1 MDALKPIPATTP
13 VAAAPSKPA
22 EPLYDSSRVHIV
34 CAEPSIANHFL
45 AELRDVTVQHDSLRF
60 RRNLQR
66 LGEII
71 AYRISSQLSYTDKTV
86 TTPLGES
93 SSKQLHDFPVLATVL
108 RAGLPFHQGFLNYFD
123 QSPSAF
129 AAAYRIEGTAQVQ
142 VQVDYLSAPSLDERV
157 LILADP
163 MLASGKSLVQT
174 YRAML
179 RFGTPRQVHIA
190 AVIAS
195 PQGVEYVTREVP
207 EANLWVA
214 AIDDHLNEQAYIV
227 PGLGDAG
234 DLSYGSK
241 L

>member
-1 MDALKPIPATTP
+1 MDALTP
-13 VAAAPSKPA
+13 NSTDSLAAAAANP
-22 EPLYDSSRVHIV
+22 RVRVV
-34 CAEPSIANHFL
+34 CAQPSIANHFL
-45 AELRDVTVQHDSLRF
+45 AELRDVEVQKDSLRF

-66 LGEII
+66 LGEIM
-71 AYRISSQLSYTDKTV
+71 AYNISSQLSYTDKTV
-86 TTPLGES
+86 RTPLGES
-93 SSKQLHDFPVLATVL
+93 SSQHLRDFPVLATVL

-129 AAAYRIEGTAQVQ
+129 VAAYRIEGTAQVQ
-142 VQVDYLSAPSLDERV
+142 VQVDYLSAPSLDGRV
-157 LILADP
+157 LILVDP

-207 EANLWVA
+207 EATLWLA
-214 AIDDHLNEQAYIV
+214 AIDDDLNAQAYIV

>member
-1 MDALKPIPATTP
+1 MDAPLNTPDSTATTP
-13 VAAAPSKPA
+13 AAPP
-22 EPLYDSSRVHIV
+22 ERLHVV

-45 AELRDVTVQHDSLRF
+45 AELRDVDIQKDSLRF

-71 AYRISSQLSYTDKTV
+71 AVRISAQLSYTTQAV
-86 TTPLGES
+86 RTPLGEAPS
-93 SSKQLHDFPVLATVL
+93 QLLRDFPVLATVL

-142 VQVDYLSAPSLDERV
+142 VQLDYLSAPRLDERV

-163 MLASGKSLVQT
+163 MLATGKSLVQT

-195 PQGVEYVTREVP
+195 PEGVDYVMREIP
-207 EANLWVA
+207 EASLWVA
-214 AIDDHLNEQAYIV
+214 AIDEKLNAQAYIV

-234 DLSYGSK
+234 DLAFGSK
-241 L
+241 I

>member
-1 MDALKPIPATTP
+1 MDAPLNPTEQPAAS
-13 VAAAPSKPA
+13 AAAP
-22 EPLYDSSRVHIV
+22 EPTRLHIV

-45 AELRDVTVQHDSLRF
+45 AQLRDVNVQKDSLRF
-60 RRNLQR
+60 RRNLER

-71 AYRISSQLSYTDKTV
+71 ATRISTQLSYTPQV
-86 TTPLGES
+86 VRTPLGEAAS
-93 SSKQLHDFPVLATVL
+93 QLLRDFPVLATVL

-142 VQVDYLSAPSLDERV
+142 VQLDYLTAPRLDERV

-163 MLASGKSLVQT
+163 MLATGKSLVQT

-195 PQGVEYVTREVP
+195 PEGVAYVMREIP
-207 EANLWVA
+207 EASLWVA
-214 AIDDHLNEQAYIV
+214 AVDEKLNEQAYIL

-234 DLSYGSK
+234 DLAFGSK
-241 L
+241 I

>member
-1 MDALKPIPATTP
+1 MDSLTPASSDSTT
-13 VAAAPSKPA
+13 A
-22 EPLYDSSRVHIV
+22 EPASRVHVV

-45 AELRDVTVQHDSLRF
+45 AELRDVEVQRDSLRF

-66 LGEII
+66 LGEIM
-71 AYRISSQLSYTDKTV
+71 AYRISSQLSYTNKTV
-86 TTPLGES
+86 KTPLGES

-129 AAAYRIEGTAQVQ
+129 VAAYRIEGTAQVQ
-142 VQVDYLSAPSLDERV
+142 VQVDYLSAPRLDERV

-195 PQGVEYVTREVP
+195 PEGVAHVTREIP
-207 EANLWVA
+207 EATLWVA
-214 AIDDHLNEQAYIV
+214 AIDEKLNAQAYIV

>member
-1 MDALKPIPATTP
+1 MDALNPTP
-13 VAAAPSKPA
+13 PPYAP
-22 EPLYDSSRVHIV
+22 ERVHVV
-34 CAEPSIANHFL
+34 CAEPSVANHFL
-45 AELRDVTVQHDSLRF
+45 AELRDVSKQRDSLRF

-71 AYRISSQLSYTDKTV
+71 AYRISSQLSYTDQV
-86 TTPLGES
+86 ITTPLSETNG
-93 SSKQLHDFPVLATVL
+93 KLLQDFPVLATVL

-157 LILADP
+157 LILVDP

-195 PQGVEYVTREVP
+195 PEGVGYVTREIP
-207 EANLWVA
+207 EATLWVA
-214 AIDDHLNEQAYIV
+214 AIDEGLNAQAYIV

>member
-1 MDALKPIPATTP
+1 MDALTPPAI
-13 VAAAPSKPA
+13 S
-22 EPLYDSSRVHIV
+22 ERVHVV
-34 CAEPSIANHFL
+34 CAEPSVANHFL
-45 AELRDVTVQHDSLRF
+45 AELRDVDKQRDSLRF

-71 AYRISSQLSYTDKTV
+71 AYRISSQLSYTHQTV
-86 TTPLGES
+86 TTPLGQS
-93 SSKQLHDFPVLATVL
+93 TGMLLQDFPVLATVL

-142 VQVDYLSAPSLDERV
+142 VQLDYLTAPSLDERV

-195 PQGVEYVTREVP
+195 PEGVEHITREIP
-207 EANLWVA
+207 EATLWVA
-214 AIDDHLNEQAYIV
+214 AIDEGLNAQAYIV

>member
-1 MDALKPIPATTP
+1 MATP
-13 VAAAPSKPA
+13 LPSAAASAPA
-22 EPLYDSSRVHIV
+22 AHDAAEALANIHVV

-45 AELRDVTVQHDSLRF
+45 AELRDKDVQKDSLRF

-71 AYRISSQLSYTDKTV
+71 AYRISAHLSYTDKIIQ
-86 TTPLGES
+86 TPLAETTG
-93 SSKQLHDFPVLATVL
+93 KLLHDFPILATVL

-129 AAAYRIEGTAQVQ
+129 VAAYRIESTAQVQ

-163 MLASGKSLVQT
+163 MLATGKSLVQT

-179 RFGTPRQVHIA
+179 RFGMPRQVHIA

-195 PQGVEYVTREVP
+195 PEGLAYVAREIP
-207 EANLWVA
+207 EATLWVA
-214 AIDDHLNEQAYIV
+214 AIDEKLNEHAYII

>member
-1 MDALKPIPATTP
+1 MDA
-13 VAAAPSKPA
+13 
-22 EPLYDSSRVHIV
+22 PLISSASVQQELDRLHVV

-45 AELRDVTVQHDSLRF
+45 AELRDVDIQKDSLRF

-71 AYRISSQLSYTDKTV
+71 ATRISAQLSYSTQAIK
-86 TTPLGES
+86 TPLGEAPS
-93 SSKQLHDFPVLATVL
+93 QLLRDFPVLATVL

-129 AAAYRIEGTAQVQ
+129 AAAYRIEGTAKVQ
-142 VQVDYLSAPSLDERV
+142 VQLDYLSAPRLDERV

-163 MLASGKSLVQT
+163 MLATGSSLVQT

-195 PQGVEYVTREVP
+195 PEGVAYVAREIP
-207 EANLWVA
+207 EAHLWVA
-214 AIDDHLNEQAYIV
+214 AVDEKLNEQAYII

-234 DLSYGSK
+234 DLAFGSK
-241 L
+241 I

>member
-1 MDALKPIPATTP
+1 MDALNSTP
-13 VAAAPSKPA
+13 TPYAS
-22 EPLYDSSRVHIV
+22 ERVHIV
-34 CAEPSIANHFL
+34 CAEPSVANHFL
-45 AELRDVTVQHDSLRF
+45 AELRDVNKQRDSLRF

-71 AYRISSQLSYTDKTV
+71 AYRISSQLSYTDQTI
-86 TTPLGES
+86 TTPLSETNG
-93 SSKQLHDFPVLATVL
+93 KLLQDFPVLATVL

-157 LILADP
+157 LILVDP

-179 RFGTPRQVHIA
+179 RFGMPRQVHIA

-195 PQGVEYVTREVP
+195 PEGVDYVTREIP
-207 EANLWVA
+207 EATLWVA
-214 AIDDHLNEQAYIV
+214 AVDEGLNDQAYII

>member
-1 MDALKPIPATTP
+1 MDAPLIPAA
-13 VAAAPSKPA
+13 AAAPAP
-22 EPLYDSSRVHIV
+22 ERLHIV

-45 AELRDVTVQHDSLRF
+45 AELRDVDIQKDSLRF

-66 LGEII
+66 LGEIM
-71 AYRISSQLSYTDKTV
+71 ATRISVQLSYTPQAV
-86 TTPLGES
+86 RTPLGEAPS
-93 SSKQLHDFPVLATVL
+93 QLLRDFPVLATVL

-142 VQVDYLSAPSLDERV
+142 VQLDYLTAPRLDERV

-163 MLASGKSLVQT
+163 MLATGKSLVQT

-179 RFGTPRQVHIA
+179 RFGAPRQVHIA

-195 PQGVEYVTREVP
+195 PEGVAYVMREIP
-207 EANLWVA
+207 EATLWVA
-214 AIDDHLNEQAYIV
+214 AVDEKLDERAYII

-234 DLSYGSK
+234 DLAFGSK
-241 L
+241 I

>member
-1 MDALKPIPATTP
+1 MDA
-13 VAAAPSKPA
+13 
-22 EPLYDSSRVHIV
+22 PLTSPTAGQPENERLHVV

-45 AELRDVTVQHDSLRF
+45 AELRDVDIQKDSLRF

-71 AYRISSQLSYTDKTV
+71 ATRISVKLSYTPQV
-86 TTPLGES
+86 VRTPLGEAP
-93 SSKQLHDFPVLATVL
+93 SKLLRDFPVLATVL

-142 VQVDYLSAPSLDERV
+142 VQLDYLSAPGLDERV
-157 LILADP
+157 LILVDP
-163 MLASGKSLVQT
+163 MLATGKSLVQT

-195 PQGVEYVTREVP
+195 PEGVAYVMSEIP
-207 EANLWVA
+207 EATLWIA
-214 AIDDHLNEQAYIV
+214 AVDEKLNEQAYII

-234 DLSYGSK
+234 DLAFGSK

>member
-1 MDALKPIPATTP
+1 MDTPLTPPAPAAL
-13 VAAAPSKPA
+13 PA
-22 EPLYDSSRVHIV
+22 ERLHVV

-45 AELRDVTVQHDSLRF
+45 AELRDVDVQKDSLRF

-71 AYRISSQLSYTDKTV
+71 ASRISTQLSYTPQLVK
-86 TTPLGES
+86 TPLGEAPS
-93 SSKQLHDFPVLATVL
+93 QLLRDFPVLATVL

-129 AAAYRIEGTAQVQ
+129 AAAYRIEGTARVQ
-142 VQVDYLSAPSLDERV
+142 VQLDYLSAPRLDERV

-163 MLASGKSLVQT
+163 MLATGKSLVQT

-195 PQGVEYVTREVP
+195 PEGVAYVSREIP
-207 EANLWVA
+207 EATLWLA
-214 AIDDHLNEQAYIV
+214 AIDEKLNEQAYII

-234 DLSYGSK
+234 DLAFGSK

>member
-1 MDALKPIPATTP
+1 MNAPLNTPETT
-13 VAAAPSKPA
+13 AAAPAAQP
-22 EPLYDSSRVHIV
+22 ERLHVV
-34 CAEPSIANHFL
+34 CAVPSIANHFL
-45 AELRDVTVQHDSLRF
+45 AELRDVDIQKDSLRF

-71 AYRISSQLSYTDKTV
+71 AGRISAQLSYTTQAV
-86 TTPLGES
+86 RTPLGEAPS
-93 SSKQLHDFPVLATVL
+93 QLLRDFPVLATVL

-142 VQVDYLSAPSLDERV
+142 VQLDYLSAPSLDERV

-163 MLASGKSLVQT
+163 MLATGKSLVQT

-195 PQGVEYVTREVP
+195 PEGVDYVMREIP
-207 EANLWVA
+207 EASLWLA
-214 AIDDHLNEQAYIV
+214 AVDEKLNEQAYIV

-234 DLSYGSK
+234 DLAFGSK

>member
-1 MDALKPIPATTP
+1 MDAPLTSPSAAI
-13 VAAAPSKPA
+13 AAPP
-22 EPLYDSSRVHIV
+22 ERLHVV

-45 AELRDVTVQHDSLRF
+45 AELRDVNVQKDSLRF

-71 AYRISSQLSYTDKTV
+71 ATRISAQLSYTPQAV
-86 TTPLGES
+86 QTPLGQAPS
-93 SSKQLHDFPVLATVL
+93 QLLRDFPVLATVL

-142 VQVDYLSAPSLDERV
+142 VQLDYLSAPRLDERV
-157 LILADP
+157 LVLADP
-163 MLASGKSLVQT
+163 MLATGKSLVQT

-195 PQGVEYVTREVP
+195 PEGVAYVMREIP
-207 EANLWVA
+207 EATLWVA
-214 AIDDHLNEQAYIV
+214 AVDEKLNDQAYIV

-234 DLSYGSK
+234 DLAFGSK

>member
-1 MDALKPIPATTP
+1 MDAPLTPAP
-13 VAAAPSKPA
+13 SAAADSARAAPA
-22 EPLYDSSRVHIV
+22 AADGRLHIV

-45 AELRDVTVQHDSLRF
+45 AELRDVHVQKDSLRF

-66 LGEII
+66 LGEIM
-71 AYRISSQLSYTDKTV
+71 AYRISSQLSYTDQPV
-86 TTPLGES
+86 QTPLATTTG
-93 SSKQLHDFPVLATVL
+93 KLLHDVPILATVL

-129 AAAYRIEGTAQVQ
+129 VAAYRIEGTANVT
-142 VQVDYLSAPSLDERV
+142 VQVDYLSAPRLDERV

-163 MLASGKSLVQT
+163 MLATGKSLVQT

-179 RFGTPRQVHIA
+179 RFGLPRQVHIA

-195 PQGVEYVTREVP
+195 PEGLDYVRREIP
-207 EANLWVA
+207 EATLWVA
-214 AIDDHLNEQAYIV
+214 AVDEKLNEHAYII

-234 DLSYGSK
+234 DLAFGAK
-241 L
+241 I

>member
-1 MDALKPIPATTP
+1 MEAPLATPAPTSP
-13 VAAAPSKPA
+13 QP
-22 EPLYDSSRVHIV
+22 ERLHIV

-45 AELRDVTVQHDSLRF
+45 AELRDVQVQTDSLRF

-71 AYRISSQLSYTDKTV
+71 AVRISEFLSYTPQAV
-86 TTPLGES
+86 QTPLGES
-93 SSKQLHDFPVLATVL
+93 ASQLLRDFPVLATVL

-129 AAAYRIEGTAQVQ
+129 AAAYRIEGTAQVR
-142 VQVDYLSAPSLDERV
+142 VQLDYLTAPRLDERV

-163 MLASGKSLVQT
+163 MLASGRSLVQT

-195 PQGVEYVTREVP
+195 PEGVAHVMSEIP
-207 EANLWVA
+207 EATLWVA
-214 AIDDHLNEQAYIV
+214 AVDSHLNEQAYIV

-234 DLSYGSK
+234 DLAFGSK
-241 L
+241 I

>member
-1 MDALKPIPATTP
+1 MATPLNPTEQPAASPELSALTQLH
-13 VAAAPSKPA
+13 V
-22 EPLYDSSRVHIV
+22 V
-34 CAEPSIANHFL
+34 CAQPSIANHFL
-45 AELRDVTVQHDSLRF
+45 AQLRDVEVQKDSLRF
-60 RRNLQR
+60 RRNLER

-71 AYRISSQLSYTDKTV
+71 ATRISTQLSYTPQAV
-86 TTPLGES
+86 RTPLGEAPS
-93 SSKQLHDFPVLATVL
+93 QLLRDFPVLATVL

-129 AAAYRIEGTAQVQ
+129 AAAYRIEGTAKVQ
-142 VQVDYLSAPSLDERV
+142 VQLDYLTAPRLDERV

-163 MLASGKSLVQT
+163 MLATGRSLVQT

-195 PQGVEYVTREVP
+195 PEGVAYVMREIP
-207 EANLWVA
+207 EASLWIA
-214 AIDDHLNEQAYIV
+214 AVDEKLNAQAYIV

-234 DLSYGSK
+234 DLAFGSK
-241 L
+241 I

>member
-1 MDALKPIPATTP
+1 MDSLTPATP
-13 VAAAPSKPA
+13 DQPA
-22 EPLYDSSRVHIV
+22 TEPARVHVV

-45 AELRDVTVQHDSLRF
+45 AELRDVEVQRDSLRF

-66 LGEII
+66 LGEIM
-71 AYRISSQLSYTDKTV
+71 AYRISAHLSYTDKTV
-86 TTPLGES
+86 KTPLGES
-93 SSKQLHDFPVLATVL
+93 SSKQLHDFPILATVL

-129 AAAYRIEGTAQVQ
+129 VAAYRIEGTAQVQ
-142 VQVDYLSAPSLDERV
+142 VQVDYLSAPRLDERV

-195 PQGVEYVTREVP
+195 PEGVAHVTREIP
-207 EANLWVA
+207 EATLWVA
-214 AIDDHLNEQAYIV
+214 AIDEKLNAQAYIV

>member
-1 MDALKPIPATTP
+1 MVPDLDALTQ
-13 VAAAPSKPA
+13 SG
-22 EPLYDSSRVHIV
+22 RVHIV

-45 AELRDVTVQHDSLRF
+45 AELRDVTVQRDSLRF

-71 AYRISSQLSYTDKTV
+71 AYRISSQLDYSHKTV
-86 TTPLGES
+86 QTPLAESTGE
-93 SSKQLHDFPVLATVL
+93 LLEDFPVLATVL

-129 AAAYRIEGTAQVQ
+129 VAAYRIEATSRVE
-142 VQVDYLSAPSLDERV
+142 VQVDYLAAPNLDGRV

-163 MLASGKSLVQT
+163 MLATGKSLALT

-179 RFGTPRQVHIA
+179 RFGRPRQVHIA

-195 PQGVEYVTREVP
+195 PEGVQHVMQEVP
-207 EANLWVA
+207 EAQLWLA
-214 AIDDHLNEQAYIV
+214 AMDDHLNEHAYIV

-234 DLSYGSK
+234 DLAYGSK

>member
-1 MDALKPIPATTP
+1 MDAPLTSSETLASP
-13 VAAAPSKPA
+13 V
-22 EPLYDSSRVHIV
+22 SRLHVV

-45 AELRDVTVQHDSLRF
+45 AELRDVDIQKDSLRF

-71 AYRISSQLSYTDKTV
+71 ATRISAQLSYTPQVVK
-86 TTPLGES
+86 TPLGEAPS
-93 SSKQLHDFPVLATVL
+93 QLLRDFPVLATVL

-142 VQVDYLSAPSLDERV
+142 VQLDYLTAPRLDERV

-163 MLASGKSLVQT
+163 MLATGKSLVQT

-195 PQGVEYVTREVP
+195 PEGVAYVMREIP
-207 EANLWVA
+207 EATLWVA
-214 AIDDHLNEQAYIV
+214 AIDEKLNEQAYII

-234 DLSYGSK
+234 DLAFGSK
-241 L
+241 I

>member
-1 MDALKPIPATTP
+1 MDAPLISSEPAP
-13 VAAAPSKPA
+13 AADR
-22 EPLYDSSRVHIV
+22 LHVV

-45 AELRDVTVQHDSLRF
+45 AELRDVNVQTDSLRF

-71 AYRISSQLSYTDKTV
+71 ATRISAQLSYTPQAVK
-86 TTPLGES
+86 TPLGEAAS
-93 SSKQLHDFPVLATVL
+93 QLLRDFPVLATVL

-142 VQVDYLSAPSLDERV
+142 VQLDYLTAPSLDERV

-195 PQGVEYVTREVP
+195 PEGVAYVMREIP
-207 EANLWVA
+207 EATLWLA
-214 AIDDHLNEQAYIV
+214 AIDEKLNDQAYIV

-234 DLSYGSK
+234 DLAFGSK
-241 L
+241 I